1 MEKCELLKSLGIG
14 SLGLMRKRGR
24 RVERNWSW
32 NLEKNEQL
40 ETMFDKTKMKM
51 EEKKPKSLQKG
62 KDSVGLSFEFSQV
75 IQKAMDQI

>member
-1 MEKCELLKSLGIG
+1 
-14 SLGLMRKRGR
+14 
-24 RVERNWSW
+24 
-32 NLEKNEQL
+32 
-40 ETMFDKTKMKM
+40 MFDKTKMKM

>member
-14 SLGLMRKRGR
+14 RLGLMRKRGR
-24 RVERNWSW
+24 RVEGNWSW

-40 ETMFDKTKMKM
+40 ATMFDKTKMKM
-51 EEKKPKSLQKG
+51 EGKKPKSLQKG